1 MAQSLARLRRCSPR
15 PMRGVL
21 FLEPGPNLQS
31 LLEPICRAD
40 MALPALRLASAGQHE
55 RVRCLHQEA
64 SDF

>member
-1 MAQSLARLRRCSPR
+1 
-15 PMRGVL
+15 MRGVL

-40 MALPALRLASAGQHE
+40 MALPALRLASSGQHE
-55 RVRCLHQEA
+55 RVRRLHQEA